1 MSARS
6 ILILSLGLN
15 LALTAWIAAKLH
27 RAPAASIRAAG
38 AVEETTPARP
48 DPAWRVR
55 RTNVIEV
62 TTNRVDAPGFRWSQ
76 LETNDFE
83 AYVANLHGIGC
94 PGHTVRHLVVGEV
107 EALYE
112 GREAEIERTGSFWET
127 ASQRRSREAR
137 AHRAQAALEEE
148 KRALLRRLVGV
159 DWSAKAER
167 EWSTDDYLCLVIGF
181 LTDDQAVRLV
191 HAAMSLEKRTRAF
204 RDETDGIVIDT
215 DEPNLEALLVEA
227 KRELES
233 GLTPAEVEEATLR
246 GVNVLKMFMGS
257 DSLAGVSLTGDELR
271 RLTAMAARDKDFI
284 TVALRSELEGSR
296 HGRKTEMEDLVK
308 EVSPMAER
316 EIRAMLGESRLAAY
330 DRSKDPAFREFAGT
344 ARQLNLPLDSTVKA
358 WEIRHAAETAARELK
373 ALEGIGSRER
383 RAALEAMRRE
393 TEQAIKMAVGAEA
406 VKEFFREDRGW
417 ALKAF
422 GAKEAKR

>member
-15 LALTAWIAAKLH
+15 LALAAWIAAKLH

-38 AVEETTPARP
+38 LAEEAIRARP
-48 DPAWRVR
+48 YPAWRLSQ
-55 RTNVIEV
+55 TDVIEV

-83 AYVANLHGIGC
+83 AYVANLRGIGC
-94 PGHTVRHLVVGEV
+94 PSHTVRHLVVGEV

-112 GREAEIERTGSFWET
+112 AREAGVERTGSFWET

-137 AHRAQAALEEE
+137 VHREQAALEEE
-148 KRALLRRLVGV
+148 RRALLRRLVGL
-159 DWSAKAER
+159 DWSGKAER
-167 EWSTDDYLCLVIGF
+167 EWVTDDFLCLVIGF
-181 LTDDQAVRLV
+181 LTEDQVVRLV
-191 HAAMSLEKRTRAF
+191 DAGMSLEKRTRAF
-204 RDETDGIVIDT
+204 QDETDGIVIDT
-215 DEPNLEALLVEA
+215 DEPRLEALLVEA

-233 GLTPAEVEEATLR
+233 GLTPAEVQEATLR
-246 GVNVLKMFMGS
+246 VVNLAKMFMDR

-271 RLTAMAARDKDFI
+271 RLTAITALDKDFI
-284 TVALRSELEGSR
+284 TLALRSELEGSR
-296 HGRKTEMEDLVK
+296 HGKKTEAEDLVK
-308 EVSPMAER
+308 EVSPVAER
-316 EIRAMLGESRLAAY
+316 EIRAMLGESRLAVY
-330 DRSKDPAFREFAGT
+330 ERSKDPAFREFAGT
-344 ARQLNLPLDSTVKA
+344 ARQLKMPLDSTVKV
-358 WEIRHAAETAARELK
+358 WEIRRAAETAARELK
-373 ALEGIGSRER
+373 ALEGVSAAER

-393 TEQAIKMAVGAEA
+393 TEQAIKMAVGAEL
-406 VKEFFREDRGW
+406 VKEFFHEDRGW